1 MNWKPTLLLLAV
13 AAALLLYFNF
23 IENKRPGTSDL
34 TKNATRVFALNRD
47 EVNGLVVTNH
57 DLKVDLQRNAQR
69 QWTMKSPYADRAD
82 QTLISE
88 LFSDLESARSE
99 DSFAVKADDKGKLKE
114 YGLQDPR
121 VRLRIEPKGLKP
133 VEVLFGND
141 TPIEGRT
148 YLELGG
154 QNTVYVVTDELKKL
168 LQKEVNAWR
177 DHKLTDLVA
186 TQVTRAVF
194 KNPAGEIELQRDG
207 DHWKLTKPL
216 AARANDTK
224 VNDLVSQVANLNI
237 ESFVGDDKAAAAAS
251 YGLADPRGTV
261 TLYTAADP
269 KGRELL
275 IGSAPGAARAAT
287 PGEAAV
293 NAAVGASP
301 SPTPDPKLADS
312 VYVRYP
318 ERQSIYTVGK
328 SIESFLTLK
337 PADLRD
343 RQLARVNAD
352 MVDRIRLTPEDGKAF
367 AIAHNKDKTWS
378 LVGAPAGTAPANGAE
393 ADRLIGAI
401 TNAQVTSFVAD
412 SAADLAKY
420 GLDKPALQVKFLS
433 VASENTAESNA
444 GEKPIATVD
453 FGRTEGNNVYARVE
467 EEPFVVSVPA
477 TVLGAIAADPLQWQ
491 DVNIFQ
497 ADPEKV
503 SSLEISSPGRPELAL
518 TRADKGGW
526 TLSKGTGPLD
536 TGKTQSIVNT
546 LARLHA
552 VRWAGALK
560 PTYNLDTPV
569 MTLTFA
575 TAGDPK
581 GGGKLMLGGLSPE
594 QMGYGRVEGRDG
606 AFLISRPD
614 YETLTASPVPVAT
627 ATPMPAATPEPVA
640 APASSPEPAPAPMP
654 STTPEATPVPVAV
667 PVPMPSATPM
677 PTTTPEATPTPTPMP
692 SMTPEVTPTPT
703 PTPMP
708 EATPTPTPTPVP
720 SMTPETTP
728 TPTPMPAVTST
739 PVPVPAT
746 PAPTPEATPAATAT
760 PMPEATPAPTS
771 TPPPPPT
778 PVPTPADVPAA

>member
-47 EVNGLVVTNH
+47 EVDGLVVTNH

-121 VRLRIEPKGLKP
+121 VRLRIQPKGLKP

-141 TPIEGRT
+141 TPVEGRT

-154 QNTVYVVTDELKKL
+154 QDTVYVVTDELKKL

-352 MVDRIRLTPEDGKAF
+352 MVDRIRITPETGKAF

-378 LVGAPAGTAPANGAE
+378 LVGASAGMPPANSAE

-401 TNAQVTSFVAD
+401 TNAQVSSFVAD

-453 FGRTEGNNVYARVE
+453 FGRTEGNEVYARVE

-477 TVLGAIAADPLQWQ
+477 TVLSSIPADPLQWQ

-536 TGKTQSIVNT
+536 ETKTQSIVNT

-552 VRWAGALK
+552 VRWVGARK

-575 TAGDPK
+575 TGGDPK

-614 YETLTASPVPVAT
+614 YETLTASLVP
-627 ATPMPAATPEPVA
+627 TPAPAATPIPAATPV
-640 APASSPEPAPAPMP
+640 PTPEPTPAPMP
-654 STTPEATPVPVAV
+654 SATPEVPPMPATVPVPAATPVPT
-667 PVPMPSATPM
+667 PSATPM
-677 PTTTPEATPTPTPMP
+677 PTTTPEATPTP
-692 SMTPEVTPTPT
+692 S
-703 PTPMP
+703 
-708 EATPTPTPTPVP
+708 PTPTPVP
-720 SMTPETTP
+720 SMTPEATP
-728 TPTPMPAVTST
+728 TPTPTPTATST

-746 PAPTPEATPAATAT
+746 PAPTPEAIPAATAT

-771 TPPPPPT
+771 TPPPTPT